1 MTETE
6 LKELI
11 DRAKAEQ
18 WEELDLSGLDL
29 AVLPPEIGQLTQ
41 LQRLIL
47 GKVDEGTFESV
58 GNQLTDLP
66 SEIEG
71 LTNLKLLS
79 IFANKLTVIPE
90 AIASLTS
97 LQQLSLDR
105 NQITVIP
112 ASIASL
118 TSLQQL
124 SLNSNQI
131 TVIPASIA
139 SLTSLKYL
147 SLWDNQITMIP
158 EAIASLTSLQRLDLD
173 RNQITVIPEAIAS
186 LTSLQQL
193 SLNSNQITVIPASIA
208 SLTSLKYLSL
218 WDNQITMIP
227 EAITSL
233 TSLQQLSLN
242 SNQITMIPE
251 AIASLTSLQRLDL
264 DRNQITMIPEAIT
277 SLTSLQRLSLNSNQ
291 ITMIPEAI
299 TSLTSLQQLSLNSN
313 QITMIPEAIRR
324 LPKLEKLD
332 LRNNPIGI
340 PPEILAP
347 AGQSWETPDAQPI
360 LDYYFTTRDPNK
372 THTLYEA
379 KLLLVGE
386 GSSGKT
392 SLANK
397 ILDPDYQLEP
407 ATEDTSTQGIDILQ
421 WEFTGRNF
429 KSYKINIWDFGG
441 QEIYH
446 QTHQFFLTER
456 SLYLLVADSRKEDTD
471 HYWWL
476 QVVQLYSKDS
486 PVLLIQNEKDKRT
499 CNLDYKQL
507 RGEFTNLGAT
517 YRIDLADNRGLAE
530 LKTDLKQQLEQLL
543 TNGIPFPN
551 KWFAVRYALENDRR
565 NYIDCAEYE
574 ATCRTHGITDRS
586 EMFKLSDFLHK
597 LGVCLHF
604 QRDPLL
610 RHRVI
615 LKPNWG
621 TIAVYKILDNKIVKQ
636 NLGRFCDADLCD
648 IWQDHEYAEMHDQLL
663 QLMKEFKVCYEI
675 PRRKGE
681 YIAPHLLSSDS
692 PTYDLI
698 DNGSAKIL
706 RFQYKRFMPKGIL
719 TRFIIEM
726 HSDIENVSDPKSALV
741 WKTGVVLQEH
751 KSRAE
756 VIEHYQQRDIT
767 IKIVGDRPRD
777 FMTIVNRKLREIHEY
792 FQIEP
797 EDYETIIPCNCDVC
811 AASPTPFEFTLDTL
825 HKYLDRGKY
834 SIECQ
839 ASTNQVDVRGLIDN
853 VLSVDRLDRKQDRY
867 PDFGLE
873 AQSLERS
880 QLPFNLTINTSVKQ
894 ESTMADDNKYTWTGD
909 RVAGNKMQIGTV
921 QGDAVAGDKT
931 VNNYHQNLAESAKE
945 IQALIDQLAKTY
957 PTDTRAA
964 KNGFADEIVKQID
977 TNPAITNRLLSATKA
992 GGVAA
997 IEQFLNHPAVSFIVA
1012 AIEDWEKTKN
1022 PNSAKP

>member
-1 MTETE
+1 MIETE

-11 DRAKAEQ
+11 ERARTEQ
-18 WEELDLSGLDL
+18 WEKLDLSGKELRKF
-29 AVLPPEIGQLTQ
+29 P
-41 LQRLIL
+41 
-47 GKVDEGTFESV
+47 
-58 GNQLTDLP
+58 
-66 SEIEG
+66 IE
-71 LTNLKLLS
+71 
-79 IFANKLTVIPE
+79 
-90 AIASLTS
+90 IASLTN
-97 LQQLSLDR
+97 LQ
-105 NQITVIP
+105 
-112 ASIASL
+112 
-118 TSLQQL
+118 
-124 SLNSNQI
+124 SLN
-131 TVIPASIA
+131 
-139 SLTSLKYL
+139 L
-147 SLWDNQITMIP
+147 SD
-158 EAIASLTSLQRLDLD
+158 
-173 RNQITVIPEAIAS
+173 NQITVIPEAIAN
-186 LTSLQQL
+186 LTSLRILNLDNNQITIIPEAISKL
-193 SLNSNQITVIPASIA
+193 TSLERLDLDKNQITVIPKAIA
-208 SLTSLKYLSL
+208 SLSSLESLSL
-218 WDNQITMIP
+218 
-227 EAITSL
+227 S
-233 TSLQQLSLN
+233 
-242 SNQITMIPE
+242 SNQITV
-251 AIASLTSLQRLDL
+251 
-264 DRNQITMIPEAIT
+264 
-277 SLTSLQRLSLNSNQ
+277 
-291 ITMIPEAI
+291 
-299 TSLTSLQQLSLNSN
+299 
-313 QITMIPEAIRR
+313 IPEAIRR

-332 LRNNPIGI
+332 LRNNPLGI

-347 AGQSWETPDAQPI
+347 GERREIPAAQPI
-360 LDYYFTTRDPNK
+360 LDYYFATRDPNQ

-397 ILDPDYQLEP
+397 ILDPDYQLKP

-421 WEFTGRNF
+421 WQFSGRDGNA
-429 KSYKINIWDFGG
+429 YRINIWDFGG

-486 PVLLIQNEKDKRT
+486 PVLLIQNEKNNCT
-499 CNLDYKQL
+499 CNLNYNQL

-530 LKTDLKQQLEQLL
+530 LKTNLKQQLEQLL

-551 KWFAVRYALENDRR
+551 KWFAVRYALENDNR

-610 RHRVI
+610 CNRVI
-615 LKPNWG
+615 LKPNRG
-621 TIAVYKILDNKIVKQ
+621 TIAVYKILDNKIVKD

-648 IWQDHEYAEMHDQLL
+648 IWQDHEYAEMHHQLL

-675 PRRKGE
+675 PRRNGE

-692 PTYDLI
+692 PTYDLTT
-698 DNGSAKIL
+698 DRSAKVL

-719 TRFIIEM
+719 TRFIVEM

-741 WKTGVVLQEH
+741 WKTGVVLQEN

-777 FMTIVNRKLREIHEY
+777 FMTIIDRKLREIHEY

-811 AASPTPFEFTLDTL
+811 TASLTPFEFTLDTL
-825 HKYLDRGKY
+825 HKYLDRGKF

-839 ASTNQVDVRGLIDN
+839 ASTTQVDVRGLIDN
-853 VLSVDRLDRKQDRY
+853 ILSIDRLDRKQDRDPY
-867 PDFGLE
+867 FRLE
-873 AQSLERS
+873 KRS
-880 QLPFNLTINTSVKQ
+880 IEPPQLPFNLTINNSVKQ
-894 ESTMADDNKYTWTGD
+894 ESTMTDDKKVRG
-909 RVAGNKMQIGTV
+909 VF
-921 QGDAVAGDKT
+921 
-931 VNNYHQNLAESAKE
+931 
-945 IQALIDQLAKTY
+945 AL
-957 PTDTRAA
+957 
-964 KNGFADEIVKQID
+964 G
-977 TNPAITNRLLSATKA
+977 
-992 GGVAA
+992 
-997 IEQFLNHPAVSFIVA
+997 
-1012 AIEDWEKTKN
+1012 
-1022 PNSAKP
+1022 

>member
-1 MTETE
+1 MTEIE

-11 DRAKAEQ
+11 AQAKAEQ

-29 AVLPPEIGQLTQ
+29 TVLPPEIGQLTQ

-47 GKVDEGTFESV
+47 GRIDKKTYESV

-71 LTNLKLLS
+71 LTNLKFLS
-79 IFANKLTVIPE
+79 IFGNKLTKIPDAITSLTSLQDLDLDNNQITLIPEAIANLASLQYLNLWDNQITVIPDAIASLTNLQYLNLWDNQITVIPDAIANLTNLQRLNLWDNKITVIPE
-90 AIASLTS
+90 SIASLTNLQDLDLSRNQLKVIPDAIANLTSLESLNLSSNQITVIPAAIANLTSLESLYLHSNQITVIPAAIANLTSLEYLNLSSNQITVIPAAIANLTSLQSLFLSSNQITVIPAAIASLTS
-97 LQQLSLDR
+97 LQSLFLSS
-105 NQITVIP
+105 NQIAVIP
-112 ASIASL
+112 A
-118 TSLQQL
+118 
-124 SLNSNQI
+124 
-131 TVIPASIA
+131 
-139 SLTSLKYL
+139 
-147 SLWDNQITMIP
+147 
-158 EAIASLTSLQRLDLD
+158 
-173 RNQITVIPEAIAS
+173 
-186 LTSLQQL
+186 
-193 SLNSNQITVIPASIA
+193 
-208 SLTSLKYLSL
+208 
-218 WDNQITMIP
+218 
-227 EAITSL
+227 
-233 TSLQQLSLN
+233 
-242 SNQITMIPE
+242 
-251 AIASLTSLQRLDL
+251 
-264 DRNQITMIPEAIT
+264 
-277 SLTSLQRLSLNSNQ
+277 
-291 ITMIPEAI
+291 
-299 TSLTSLQQLSLNSN
+299 
-313 QITMIPEAIRR
+313 AIRR

-347 AGQSWETPDAQPI
+347 GEREEIPAAQPI
-360 LDYYFTTRDPNK
+360 LDYYFATRDPNQ

-397 ILDPDYQLEP
+397 IIDPDYELKP

-421 WEFTGRNF
+421 WQFSGRDGN
-429 KSYKINIWDFGG
+429 SYKINIWDFGG

-486 PVLLIQNEKDKRT
+486 PVLLIQNEKDNRT
-499 CNLDYKQL
+499 CNLNYKQL
-507 RGEFTNLGAT
+507 RGEFTNLVAT
-517 YRIDLADNRGLAE
+517 YPINLADNSGLVE
-530 LKTDLKQQLEQLL
+530 LKTNLQQQLEQLL

-604 QRDPLL
+604 QRDPML

-621 TIAVYKILDNKIVKQ
+621 TIAVYKILDNETVKQ

-648 IWQDHEYAEMHDQLL
+648 IWQDREYAEMHYPLL

-692 PTYDLI
+692 PTYDLT
-698 DNGSAKIL
+698 DDRSAKVL

-719 TRFIIEM
+719 TRFIVEM

-741 WKTGVVLQEH
+741 WKTGVILQEN

-777 FMTIVNRKLREIHEY
+777 FMTIINRKLREIHEY

-811 AASPTPFEFTLDTL
+811 KASLTPFEFTLDTL
-825 HKYLDRGKY
+825 HKYLDRGKF

-839 ASTNQVDVRGLIDN
+839 TSTDQVDVRGLIDN
-853 VLSVDRLDRKQDRY
+853 VLSVDRVDSKYGRY
-867 PDFGLE
+867 TDFGLE
-873 AQSLERS
+873 ERS
-880 QLPFNLTINTSVKQ
+880 IEPPQLPFNLTINTSVKQ
-894 ESTMADDNKYTWTGD
+894 ESTMTDDKKYTWTGD

-945 IQALIDQLAKTY
+945 IQALIEQLAKTY

-1022 PNSAKP
+1022 PNSAKH

>member
-11 DRAKAEQ
+11 ATARAEQ
-18 WEELDLSGLDL
+18 WEELDLSGLNL
-29 AVLPPEIGQLTQ
+29 TVLPPEIGQLTQ

-47 GKVDEGTFESV
+47 GKAEEKTYESV
-58 GNQLTDLP
+58 GNKLTDLP
-66 SEIEG
+66 SEIEQ
-71 LTNLKLLS
+71 LTNLKLVS
-79 IFANKLTVIPE
+79 IVGNRLTKIPD
-90 AIASLTS
+90 AIASLTNLQYLHLYSNQIKVIPDEIAS
-97 LQQLSLDR
+97 LTRLQLLNLSDNQITVIPDAIASLTNLQRLHLSSNQITAIPAAIASLTRLQRLHLYSNQIKVVPDEIASLTRLQRLHLSDNQITVIPAAIASLTRLEDLFLYR

-112 ASIASL
+112 DAIAKL
-118 TSLQQL
+118 TSLQNL
-124 SLNSNQI
+124 SLDNNQI
-131 TVIPASIA
+131 TVIP
-139 SLTSLKYL
+139 
-147 SLWDNQITMIP
+147 D
-158 EAIASLTSLQRLDLD
+158 AIAKLTSLQYLDLR
-173 RNQITVIPEAIAS
+173 RNQITVIPEAI
-186 LTSLQQL
+186 
-193 SLNSNQITVIPASIA
+193 
-208 SLTSLKYLSL
+208 
-218 WDNQITMIP
+218 
-227 EAITSL
+227 
-233 TSLQQLSLN
+233 
-242 SNQITMIPE
+242 
-251 AIASLTSLQRLDL
+251 
-264 DRNQITMIPEAIT
+264 
-277 SLTSLQRLSLNSNQ
+277 
-291 ITMIPEAI
+291 
-299 TSLTSLQQLSLNSN
+299 
-313 QITMIPEAIRR
+313 RR
-324 LPKLEKLD
+324 LPKLKGLD
-332 LRNNPIGI
+332 LRNNPLGI

-347 AGQSWETPDAQPI
+347 RERWETPAARPI
-360 LDYYFTTRDPNK
+360 LDYYFATRDPNQ

-397 ILDPDYQLEP
+397 IIDPDYQLKP

-499 CNLDYKQL
+499 CNLNYKQL

-530 LKTDLKQQLEQLL
+530 LKTNLKQQLEQLL

-551 KWFAVRYALENDRR
+551 KWFAVRYALENDNR
-565 NYIDCAEYE
+565 NYIDCAKYE
-574 ATCRTHGITDRS
+574 TTCRTHGITDRS

-610 RHRVI
+610 CNRVI

-621 TIAVYKILDNKIVKQ
+621 TIAVYKILDNEIVKQ
-636 NLGRFCDADLCD
+636 NLGRFCDANLCD
-648 IWQDHEYAEMHDQLL
+648 IWQDHEYADMHHELL

-692 PTYDLI
+692 PTYDLT
-698 DNGSAKIL
+698 DDRSVKIL

-719 TRFIIEM
+719 TRFIVEM
-726 HSDIENVSDPKSALV
+726 HSNIENVSDPKSALV
-741 WKTGVVLQEH
+741 WKTGVVLQEN

-756 VIEHYQQRDIT
+756 AIEHYQQRDIT

-777 FMTIVNRKLREIHEY
+777 FMTIIDRKLREIHEY
-792 FQIEP
+792 FQIKP

-811 AASPTPFEFTLDTL
+811 TASPTPFEFALDTL
-825 HKYLDRGKY
+825 HKYLDRGKF

-853 VLSVDRLDRKQDRY
+853 VLSVDRLDRMQGGDPLDWKEDRSRLDPSGSRADRI
-867 PDFGLE
+867 PDINVSVTVPINNQNQQEQTVDNTKNNPQFTTNLQGSKIGNFANQVNDTAQQKAIQHNYAPE
-873 AQSLERS
+873 QQSL
-880 QLPFNLTINTSVKQ
+880 
-894 ESTMADDNKYTWTGD
+894 
-909 RVAGNKMQIGTV
+909 
-921 QGDAVAGDKT
+921 
-931 VNNYHQNLAESAKE
+931 AEAAQE
-945 IQALIDQLAKTY
+945 IQDLIEQLAKTY

-997 IEQFLNHPAVSFIVA
+997 IAQFLNHPAVSFIVA

-1022 PNSAKP
+1022 TDSTK